1 MCCLDVL
8 CMFTKCCRIKHDK
21 SEDQQVRLDQNKVAS
36 TMGSKDAS
44 TTGTKDASTTGTKDA
59 STTGSKD
66 APTTGTKD
74 ASTTAP
80 NQQSM
85 TRIVPTEPSKEENM
99 VPTKPK
105 YRTELTILFIDG
117 AYKDQTFNYSFD
129 EKNLEYENCTNLTKT
144 KRLKIGADEDEC
156 QLVLDKDDEISGEHA
171 QINFDDSG
179 SGDLF
184 LIDLDST
191 NGTKI
196 CDQDDIDDENA
207 VKYGD
212 QPFKLSNG
220 DVIKLGSFSYC
231 KVTIT

>member
-8 CMFTKCCRIKHDK
+8 CMFTKCCRIQHDK
-21 SEDQQVRLDQNKVAS
+21 SEDQQVRLDQNKDISKDAP
-36 TMGSKDAS
+36 TTGTKDAPTTGTKDAPTTGSKDAS
-44 TTGTKDASTTGTKDA
+44 TTGTKDA
-59 STTGSKD
+59 
-66 APTTGTKD
+66 P
-74 ASTTAP
+74 TTAP

-117 AYKDQTFNYSFD
+117 AYKEQSFNYSFRH
-129 EKNLEYENCTNLTKT
+129 LEYTTENKT
-144 KRLKIGADEDEC
+144 FDENSNFKHLKIGADEDEC

-196 CDQDDIDDENA
+196 CDQDDIDYENA

>member
-36 TMGSKDAS
+36 TMGS
-44 TTGTKDASTTGTKDA
+44 KDASTTGTKDA